1 MENHNELFWLT
12 QYFEEPV
19 SHIVLTDTV
28 QRGARWSNWNVFY
41 LEGIFRLPKFWF
53 VGFYHSSNQSVS
65 NTSVLKQLPGG
76 GAVYKRTIFKSSFIH
91 YSFPLLMRNFKSYLG
106 RCKGKELEK
115 EMATHSSVLAW
126 RIPGTGEPGGLLSVR
141 SHRVGHDWSDLAAE
155 EKSSKECIKM

>member
-126 RIPGTGEPGGLLSVR
+126 RIPGTGGAWWGCCLWGLTE
-141 SHRVGHDWSDLAAE
+141 SDTAE
-155 EKSSKECIKM
+155 AT